1 MIEMAEAKTSSGGN
15 KQNFFTETVTI
26 VKAKVHYNE
35 TQKWR
40 KFPDDVGLTLTL
52 DIGKD
57 FQPEWYLGG
66 SYKKDPVQG
75 TITGWSTVWS
85 GVGMIFRSVGTP
97 IKCPEGQT
105 VTSALFPEQ
114 LISNLEGKQ
123 ICRLKYKSANRTD
136 KNGNPKWVEFNNTEK
151 AGNDE
156 ALMAKFAE
164 DIKAG
169 WVKDFLDPSKENTNP
184 VQGEDHPLENKVNA
198 MFQNDLPV

>member
-1 MIEMAEAKTSSGGN
+1 M
-15 KQNFFTETVTI
+15 
-26 VKAKVHYNE
+26 
-35 TQKWR
+35 
-40 KFPDDVGLTLTL
+40 
-52 DIGKD
+52 
-57 FQPEWYLGG
+57 
-66 SYKKDPVQG
+66 
-75 TITGWSTVWS
+75 
-85 GVGMIFRSVGTP
+85 
-97 IKCPEGQT
+97 
-105 VTSALFPEQ
+105 
-114 LISNLEGKQ
+114 ISNLEGKQ

-169 WVKDFLDPSKENTNP
+169 WVKDFLDPSKENENP